1 MRRSYGQTREPR
13 YNYRMSTE
21 LHIHLKPDTFGSAEE
36 ILADFPFEENQSI
49 VSFSGG
55 VIIIDLAGEWD
66 TNYVQEWYLNN
77 HDDVTSFYV
86 VDD

>member
-1 MRRSYGQTREPR
+1 
-13 YNYRMSTE
+13 MSIE
-21 LHIHLKPDTFGSAEE
+21 LRIHINPDVIGSAEA

-49 VSFSGG
+49 VTFAGG
-55 VIIIDLAGEWD
+55 VVIIDLAGEWD

-77 HDDVTSFYV
+77 HDDVQSFYI